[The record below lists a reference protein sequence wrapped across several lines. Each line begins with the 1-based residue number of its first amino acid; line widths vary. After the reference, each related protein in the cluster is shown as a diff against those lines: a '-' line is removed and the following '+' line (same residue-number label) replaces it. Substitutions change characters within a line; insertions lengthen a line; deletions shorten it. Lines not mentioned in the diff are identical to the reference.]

1 MIPYDQYTNVQKTNT
16 NAMVQTKINMVIR
29 RIKETR
35 EEVIKP
41 KFLSYTIKRKDKS
54 VVKKTVS
61 THSEFLTSI

>member
-41 KFLSYTIKRKDKS
+41 KFLSLQR
-54 VVKKTVS
+54 
-61 THSEFLTSI
+61 